1 MQAYHEIYA
10 EAQQDP
16 EGFWLEQAKRLA
28 WFKQPTVGATLKKN
42 GMADWFPDGELNVS
56 YLALDAQVEAG
67 RGEQTALIYDSPVTG
82 NVQTYRYREL
92 LDEVAKF
99 AGVIQ
104 SMGVGKGDRV
114 IIYMPMIPQAAIAM
128 LACARVGAIH
138 SVVFGGFA
146 AHELA
151 IRIDD
156 AEPTLLL
163 TASCG
168 IEGKKTL
175 AYKPIV
181 DKALKEAEKPPQNVI
196 VFQREQETATLQSGR
211 DHDWQQLMQHAEP
224 VAAVPVASTHP
235 LYILYTSGTTG
246 RPKGVV
252 RDHGGYAVAL
262 NFSMNYVYGLQP
274 GEVFFTA
281 SDVGWVV
288 GHSYIVYGPLIF
300 GCTSILY
307 EGKPVNTPDAGA
319 FWRVI
324 EQHEVTAVFSAPT
337 AFRAIKKED
346 PKADHLKRYDI
357 GSLQRIYM
365 AGERLDPA
373 TYEWT
378 TEVTGRPVYDHWWQ
392 TESGW
397 PMCANPVGVGAT
409 PVKPGSSSLPVP
421 GYEITVLDTAGK
433 PLPAGE
439 EGSICVRLPLPPG
452 CLPTVWGD
460 EQRLRDSYLKAFP
473 GYYCSGDGGYID
485 NDGYVFIMGRTD
497 DVINVAGHRLST
509 GEMEE
514 ILAAHPAVAECAV
527 VGTPDDL
534 KGELPIGLVI
544 LKNEAD
550 IDPGQL
556 QSDLVQTIR
565 DKIGAIACLKTLYV
579 VPKLPKTRS
588 GKILRRLIRQL
599 LLREDVAIPS
609 TIDDPNSIAAIQQ
622 SIEQQSKASHR

>member
-1 MQAYHEIYA
+1 MQAYRELYT

-16 EGFWLEQAKRLA
+16 EGFWLEQAQRLD
-28 WFKQPTVGATLKKN
+28 WFTPPKTAATVKQNNL
-42 GMADWFPDGELNVS
+42 ADWFPDGQLNVS
-56 YLALDAQVEAG
+56 YLALDAQVAAG
-67 RGEQTALIYDSPVTG
+67 RGDQPALIYDSPVTDT
-82 NVQTYRYREL
+82 VRHYSYQEL
-92 LDEVAKF
+92 TDEVAKF
-99 AGVIQ
+99 AGVIR
-104 SMGVGKGDRV
+104 SLGVGKGDRV
-114 IIYMPMIPQAAIAM
+114 VIYMPMIPQAAIAM

-151 IRIDD
+151 VRIDD
-156 AEPTLLL
+156 AEPALLL

-168 IEGKKTL
+168 IEGSRTL

-181 DKALKEAEKPPQNVI
+181 DKALRESEKPPANVV
-196 VFQREQETATLQSGR
+196 VFQRQQQVAELQSGR
-211 DHDWQQLMQHAEP
+211 DHDWQDLMQTAEP
-224 VAAVPVASTHP
+224 VDAVPVESSHP

-262 NFSMNYVYGLQP
+262 NFSMDYVYGLQP

-288 GHSYIVYGPLIF
+288 GHSYIVYGPLIY

-319 FWRVI
+319 FWRVV
-324 EQHEVTAVFSAPT
+324 EQHKVNAIFSAPT

-346 PKADHLKRYDI
+346 PHAEHLRRYDI
-357 GSLQRIYM
+357 SALQRVYM

-373 TYEWT
+373 TYDWT
-378 TEVTGRPVYDHWWQ
+378 TEVTRLPVYDHWWQ
-392 TESGW
+392 TETGW
-397 PMCANPVGVGAT
+397 AMCANPVGVGAVE
-409 PVKPGSSSLPVP
+409 VKPGSATLPVP
-421 GYEITVLDTAGK
+421 GYEIAVLDAAGK

-439 EGSICVRLPLPPG
+439 TGSICVRLPLPPG

-460 EQRLRDSYLKAFP
+460 EQRLQDSYLKAFP
-473 GYYCSGDGGYID
+473 GYYSSGDGGYID
-485 NDGYVFIMGRTD
+485 DDGYVFIMGRTD

-509 GEMEE
+509 GEMEQV
-514 ILAAHPAVAECAV
+514 LAGHPAVAECAV
-527 VGTPDDL
+527 VGTPDEL
-534 KGELPIGLVI
+534 KGELPVGLVI
-544 LKNEAD
+544 LKND
-550 IDPGQL
+550 V
-556 QSDLVQTIR
+556 DLAAAELKQELIERIR
-565 DKIGAIACLKTLYV
+565 GEIGAIACLKRLYV

-599 LLREDVAIPS
+599 LQQDEVAIPS
-609 TIDDPNSIAAIQQ
+609 TIDDPNSITEIRQAINAH
-622 SIEQQSKASHR
+622 SSS

>member
-1 MQAYHEIYA
+1 MQAYHEIYS

-16 EGFWLEQAKRLA
+16 EGFWLEQAKRLS
-28 WFKQPTVGATLKKN
+28 WFKQPTVGAEVKKT
-42 GMADWFPDGELNVS
+42 GLADWFPDGEINAS
-56 YLALDAQVEAG
+56 YLALDAQIAAG
-67 RGEQTALIYDSPVTG
+67 RGRQDALIYDSPVTATLQKFTF
-82 NVQTYRYREL
+82 NEL
-92 LDEVAKF
+92 RDEVAKF
-99 AGVIQ
+99 AGVIK
-104 SMGVGKGDRV
+104 SLDVGRGDRV

-156 AEPTLLL
+156 AEPSLLL

-168 IEGKKTL
+168 IEGSRTL

-181 DKALKEAEKPPQNVI
+181 DKALSEAEKPPKNVV
-196 VFQREQETATLQSGR
+196 VFQRPQQTAQLQAGR
-211 DHDWQQLMQHAEP
+211 DHDWQQLMQTA
-224 VAAVPVASTHP
+224 VAVDAVPVPATHP

-262 NFSMNYVYGLQP
+262 NFSMNYVYGMQP

-288 GHSYIVYGPLIF
+288 GHSYIVYGPLIY
-300 GCTSILY
+300 GCTTILY

-324 EQHEVTAVFSAPT
+324 EQHRVTAVFSAPT

-346 PKADHLKRYDI
+346 PKASYLKQYDI
-357 GSLQRIYM
+357 SSLQRIYM

-373 TYEWT
+373 TYQWT
-378 TEVTGRPVYDHWWQ
+378 TEVTERPVYDHWWQ

-421 GYEITVLDTAGK
+421 GYEIAILDSAGK
-433 PLPAGE
+433 PMPTGE
-439 EGSICVRLPLPPG
+439 EGAICVRLPLPPG

-460 EQRLRDSYLKAFP
+460 EQRLHDSYLKAFP

-485 NDGYVFIMGRTD
+485 ADGYVFIMGRTD

-527 VGTPDDL
+527 VGTPDEL
-534 KGELPIGLVI
+534 KGELPVGLVI
-544 LKNEAD
+544 LKNEVTVDAA
-550 IDPGQL
+550 QL
-556 QSDLVQTIR
+556 QAELVQTIR
-565 DKIGAIACLKTLYV
+565 NNIGAIACLKTLYV

-599 LLREDVAIPS
+599 LQREDVAIPS
-609 TIDDPNSIAAIQQ
+609 TIDDPNSIEAIQQ
-622 SIEQQSKASHR
+622 SIAEQRR

>member
-16 EGFWLEQAKRLA
+16 EGFWLEQAQRLA

-82 NVQTYRYREL
+82 NVQTYSYREL

-156 AEPTLLL
+156 AEPALLL

-324 EQHEVTAVFSAPT
+324 EQHKVTAVFSAPT

-346 PKADHLKRYDI
+346 PKADYLKQYDI

-421 GYEITVLDTAGK
+421 GYEIAVLDTAGK

-439 EGSICVRLPLPPG
+439 EGAICVRLPLPPG

-485 NDGYVFIMGRTD
+485 KDGYVFIMGRTD

>member
-16 EGFWLEQAKRLA
+16 EGFWLEQAQRLA

-82 NVQTYRYREL
+82 NVQTYSYREL

-104 SMGVGKGDRV
+104 SMGVGRGDRV

-156 AEPTLLL
+156 AEPALLL

-211 DHDWQQLMQHAEP
+211 DHDWQQLMQHADP

-307 EGKPVNTPDAGA
+307 EGKPVNTPDVGA

-324 EQHEVTAVFSAPT
+324 EQHKVTAVFSAPT

-346 PKADHLKRYDI
+346 PKADYLKQYDI

-421 GYEITVLDTAGK
+421 GYEIAVLDTAGK

-439 EGSICVRLPLPPG
+439 EGAICVRLPLPPG

-485 NDGYVFIMGRTD
+485 KDGYVFIMGRTD